1 MTINVLLL
9 NLMVRGSGCL
19 HRSISSF
26 IGVIGIIKAICFC
39 ISFKLLDYT
48 VSLFGIVF
56 GYISFNTGG
65 IKEKHRG
72 EIAINVLAYRFGN
85 IDKIIKN

>member
-1 MTINVLLL
+1 MNITIDEK
-9 NLMVRGSGCL
+9 M
-19 HRSISSF
+19 
-26 IGVIGIIKAICFC
+26 
-39 ISFKLLDYT
+39 LDYT
-48 VSLFGIVF
+48 VSIFWIVF

-72 EIAINVLAYRFGN
+72 EIAINVLAYRFSK